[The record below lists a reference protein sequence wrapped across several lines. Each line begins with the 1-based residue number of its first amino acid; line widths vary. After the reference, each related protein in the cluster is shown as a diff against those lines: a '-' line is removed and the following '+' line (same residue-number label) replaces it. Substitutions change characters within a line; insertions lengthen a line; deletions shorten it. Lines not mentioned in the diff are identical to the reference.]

1 MILGLAPSA
10 FLIRHPVQL
19 RPWLLSP
26 DARVSAAF
34 LFVGLEIK
42 YEKIETFSES
52 FKTQLSFP
60 SRSWRPFDS
69 IEVVGFSPCLNLGS
83 VSGLT

>member
-1 MILGLAPSA
+1 M
-10 FLIRHPVQL
+10 FL
-19 RPWLLSP
+19 
-26 DARVSAAF
+26 AAF

-83 VSGLT
+83 VSGLTKEVFLSGYKTNAYY